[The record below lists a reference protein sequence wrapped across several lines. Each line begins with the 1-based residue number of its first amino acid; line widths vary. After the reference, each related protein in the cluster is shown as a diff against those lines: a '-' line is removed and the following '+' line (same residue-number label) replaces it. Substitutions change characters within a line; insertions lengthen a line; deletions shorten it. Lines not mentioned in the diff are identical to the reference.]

1 MMPKL
6 NAKILVVYDDESVRT
21 SLTPLMEEEG
31 FRVLQAS
38 NGKMGLDV
46 IRTALPDL
54 MLVEIKVSDL
64 DGINVLREA
73 RNFNSNLHII
83 AITAYR
89 DSHGAARA
97 LEVGADGYL
106 AKPFPIRE
114 VIRVVHRALAKRN
127 SGLPESKVTCWNA
140 NRYRGGVR

>member
-1 MMPKL
+1 
-6 NAKILVVYDDESVRT
+6 
-21 SLTPLMEEEG
+21 
-31 FRVLQAS
+31 
-38 NGKMGLDV
+38 MGLDV

-64 DGINVLREA
+64 NGINVLREA

-97 LEVGADGYL
+97 LEAGSDDYL

-140 NRYRGGVR
+140 NRYRG